1 MTWLVL
7 LFSHYVLCPLMFHSN
22 VTTSPRRLQ
31 RRLLPFLSLFHLCLL
46 HLPLLLIS
54 SFSPATQLT
63 KHTVLSLQQRNGKP
77 QSQLV
82 LSNETDVNRPPIHN
96 HVIYLRQRE
105 KKSKWC
111 PIARTLGTRG
121 VFSRAT
127 RSFVGRRP
135 TRLRLMAEYT
145 SVNRNRKPSMK
156 SLWHPG

>member
-1 MTWLVL
+1 MFLPSVGEFSFSVFPPPFLRASFPSSLKCVTWLVL

-105 KKSKWC
+105 KKVS
-111 PIARTLGTRG
+111 G
-121 VFSRAT
+121 VR
-127 RSFVGRRP
+127 
-135 TRLRLMAEYT
+135 
-145 SVNRNRKPSMK
+145 
-156 SLWHPG
+156 